1 MRENDTPQAQ
11 RRLHVFGS
19 KLNMMENVT
28 PAGGQGAVE
37 FDESAEAGAV
47 ESRISLVRALVEDIR
62 STGET
67 TYSHQITVDD
77 RIWTVRIDQQ

>member
-1 MRENDTPQAQ
+1 
-11 RRLHVFGS
+11 
-19 KLNMMENVT
+19 MMENAI

-37 FDESAEAGAV
+37 FDESAEVGSV

-62 STGET
+62 STGES

-77 RIWTVRIDQQ
+77 KIWNVRIEQQ

>member
-1 MRENDTPQAQ
+1 
-11 RRLHVFGS
+11 
-19 KLNMMENVT
+19 MMENVT

-37 FDESAEAGAV
+37 FDESAEVGAV

-67 TYSHQITVDD
+67 SYLHQIIVDD
-77 RIWTVRIDQQ
+77 KIWNIRIDQQ

>member
-1 MRENDTPQAQ
+1 
-11 RRLHVFGS
+11 
-19 KLNMMENVT
+19 MMENAI

-37 FDESAEAGAV
+37 FDESAEVGAV

-67 TYSHQITVDD
+67 AYTHQIVVDD
-77 RIWTVRIDQQ
+77 KIWNIRINQQ